1 MVDTPRYTAALD
13 QGTTGTRCMIFTHG
27 GEVRATAYQE
37 HRQYYPQPG
46 WVEHDPVEIWEKT
59 RHVIDAALAAGR
71 VRAEEIAGL
80 GITNQRET
88 TIVWNRRT
96 GAPAYHA
103 IVWQDTRTR
112 DLCQKIID
120 DGFEAEVKQRTGL
133 VSATYFSGP
142 KLKWILDHVPGARAH
157 AERGDLLFG
166 TVDTWLIWWLTG
178 GPRGGAHVTD
188 YTNASRT
195 MLMNLATLDWDEE
208 MLRYLGIPR
217 SCLPSIRPSSDRA
230 TYGRARLAEGSAG
243 EVPVCAA
250 AGDQQAALVGQT
262 CYAPGDTKNTY
273 GTGNF
278 LLMNT
283 ADQIVRSQS
292 GLLATAAYGLE
303 PGHRVY
309 ALEGSIAIT
318 GAAVQWLRD
327 NLRLIESAADTEAAA
342 QSVPD
347 TGGVYFVPA
356 FSGLFAPHWDMYAR
370 GVIVGLT
377 RFTDR
382 RHLIRATLEAICYQT
397 REVVDAMRRDAGI
410 ALGALKV
417 DGGAVRNNFLMQL
430 QADILGVPV
439 VRPTVTET
447 TALGAAYLAGLA
459 TGFWQGLD
467 DLRANWRVDRVF
479 EPQWPADRREAGY
492 AGWRRAVER
501 SRAWVDRATQVP
513 GTANLR

>member
-1 MVDTPRYTAALD
+1 MVEPVYAAALD
-13 QGTTGTRCMIFTHG
+13 QGTTGTRFMIFTRS
-27 GEVRATAYQE
+27 GEVRGTAYEE
-37 HRQYYPQPG
+37 HKQIYPQPG
-46 WVEHDPVEIWEKT
+46 WVEHDPMEIWEKSA
-59 RHVIDAALAAGR
+59 HVIRAALNQGR
-71 VRAEEIAGL
+71 VRPEEIAGI

-88 TIVWNRRT
+88 TIVWDRRT
-96 GAPAYHA
+96 GAPVYNA
-103 IVWQDTRTR
+103 IVWQDTRTSGM
-112 DLCQKIID
+112 CQKIVD
-120 DGFEAEVKQRTGL
+120 DGSEPEVKRRTGL

-142 KLKWILDHVPGARAH
+142 KLAWILDHVPGARTH

-178 GPRGGAHVTD
+178 GPGSGAHITD
-188 YTNASRT
+188 CTNASRT
-195 MLMNLATLDWDEE
+195 MLMNLERLDWDEE
-208 MLRYLGIPR
+208 ILTYLAIPR
-217 SCLPSIRPSSDRA
+217 DCLPAIRPSSDRSL
-230 TYGRARLAEGSAG
+230 YGMTSPLGPGSG
-243 EVPVCAA
+243 DVPVCAA
-250 AGDQQAALVGQT
+250 LGDQQAALVGQT
-262 CYAPGDTKNTY
+262 CLNPGDTKNTY

-283 ADQIVRSQS
+283 GDQIIRSQS
-292 GLLATAAYGLE
+292 GLLATGAYSLG

-327 NLRLIESAADTEAAA
+327 NLRLITSASETEAIA

-377 RFTDR
+377 RFTHR
-382 RHLIRATLEAICYQT
+382 AHLIRATLEAICYQT

-410 ALGALKV
+410 AFSSLKV

-439 VRPTVTET
+439 VRPTVNET

-459 TGFWQGLD
+459 TGLWPGPEA
-467 DLRANWRVDRVF
+467 LRSNWRVDRVF
-479 EPQWPADRREAGY
+479 EPQLPADRREAGY

-501 SRAWVDRATQVP
+501 SRSWVDRS
-513 GTANLR
+513 G